1 MRKVHHKSLLLLV
14 IWCLIGSLPRWG
26 MVGSWIWL
34 GVLILLAILFG
45 SRKKEI
51 PALFF
56 IDQQISGAVYFF
68 NSLMIFQFTDGI
80 FKHRRYTGII
90 CHIVTQNAFPVK
102 R

>member
-1 MRKVHHKSLLLLV
+1 MYLPGGFKMRKVHHKSLLLLV

-56 IDQQISGAVYFF
+56 NGVCTLHNRIQ
-68 NSLMIFQFTDGI
+68 
-80 FKHRRYTGII
+80 
-90 CHIVTQNAFPVK
+90 HIAIALW
-102 R
+102 